1 MTEQDRRNIH
11 NVRLMYAG
19 DEAERANI
27 ARNIVWHV
35 PGHNPVSGDYHGYR
49 EYTELMPS
57 RMAPLDRWDF
67 TLHEVMVNGSYVMA
81 TFYLEG
87 ERKGVSISIDGGHL
101 MRLDAEGKI
110 VEGWG
115 FTDDQDVLDHFFSV

>member
-1 MTEQDRRNIH
+1 MTEQDIRNIET
-11 NVRLMYAG
+11 VRRMYAG
-19 DEAERANI
+19 DDTERANI
-27 ARNIVWHV
+27 SRSIVWHV
-35 PGHNPVSGDYHGYR
+35 PGHNPVSGDYRGFQ

-67 TLHEVMVNGSYVMA
+67 TLHDVMVNGDYVMT
-81 TFYLEG
+81 TFSLVG
-87 ERKGVSISIDGGHL
+87 ERRGVRVNLRGGHL

-115 FTDDQDVLDHFFSV
+115 FTNDQDALDGFFSA